1 MTLKRKIFWTLGL
14 FLLLGL
20 TVWLLSHNQ
29 GYVLIVRAP
38 YRIQFSFNF
47 LLFLIV
53 LIFVTVHYGLRL
65 LHFLRLFPENWRK
78 LQSQK
83 RLQESHTALVET
95 VDALMKEDYLL
106 AEQTVKLA
114 NRLHENALLSE
125 TANKLVRK
133 NSGQQ

>member
-1 MTLKRKIFWTLGL
+1 M

-20 TVWLLSHNQ
+20 IVWLLSHNQ

-53 LIFVTVHYGLRL
+53 LIFVTIHYGLRL
-65 LHFLRLFPENWRK
+65 IHFLRLFPENRRK
-78 LQSQK
+78 SQSQK
-83 RLQESHTALVET
+83 RLQESHAALVET
-95 VDALMKEDYLL
+95 VDALLKEDYLL

-114 NRLHENALLSE
+114 NRLHENPLLNE
-125 TANKLVRK
+125 AANQLVRK
-133 NSGQQ
+133 NAGQS

>member
-1 MTLKRKIFWTLGL
+1 M

-20 TVWLLSHNQ
+20 IVWLLSHNQ

-47 LLFLIV
+47 LLFFIV
-53 LIFVTVHYGLRL
+53 FAFVVIHYGLRL
-65 LHFLRLFPENWRK
+65 VHFLRLFPRNWRN

-83 RLQESHTALVET
+83 RLQESHNALVET

-114 NRLHENALLSE
+114 NRLHENALLNDV
-125 TANKLVRK
+125 ANKLVRK
-133 NSGQQ
+133 NAGQQ

>member
-20 TVWLLSHNQ
+20 TIWLLSHNQ

-53 LIFVTVHYGLRL
+53 LIFVTIHYGLRL

>member
-14 FLLLGL
+14 FLLLGVI
-20 TVWLLSHNQ
+20 VWLLSHNQ
-29 GYVLIVRAP
+29 GYVLIVRTP

-53 LIFVTVHYGLRL
+53 LIFVTIHYGLRL
-65 LHFLRLFPENWRK
+65 LHFLRLFPKNWRK

-95 VDALMKEDYLL
+95 VDALLKEDYLL
-106 AEQTVKLA
+106 AEQAAKLA
-114 NRLHENALLSE
+114 NRLHENALLTE
-125 TANKLVRK
+125 AANKLVRK
-133 NSGQQ
+133 NTGQP